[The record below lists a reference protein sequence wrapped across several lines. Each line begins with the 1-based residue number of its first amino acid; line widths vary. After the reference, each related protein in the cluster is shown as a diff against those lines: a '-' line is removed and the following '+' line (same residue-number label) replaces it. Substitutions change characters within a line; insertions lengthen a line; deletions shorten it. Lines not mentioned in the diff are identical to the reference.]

1 MSRRRWPMLRL
12 LVLTISLPWLTGC
25 AMGVSSPVCPSL
37 VNYSPAF
44 QNRLAD
50 EVAALPSDDPLVTVV
65 ADYGRLR
72 DQVRACRGE

>member
-25 AMGVSSPVCPSL
+25 AQGISSVCPSL
-37 VNYSPAF
+37 VSYSPAF
-44 QNRLAD
+44 QDRLAG

-72 DQVRACRGE
+72 DQTRACQGE